1 MAIDPE
7 IEEVLSALID
17 TVEERVG
24 EVKTLLSEQV
34 GTIQGLQARV
44 DSLAEG
50 DGPAGP
56 DPIQL
61 QAIADRL
68 SHIDKQLQTLQTQ
81 QAQINGFLTGILKL
95 MMTKKLISQQE
106 MVEVYKSTK

>member
-50 DGPAGP
+50 ASREEGAISPSS
-56 DPIQL
+56 DP
-61 QAIADRL
+61 
-68 SHIDKQLQTLQTQ
+68 HP
-81 QAQINGFLTGILKL
+81 
-95 MMTKKLISQQE
+95 
-106 MVEVYKSTK
+106 